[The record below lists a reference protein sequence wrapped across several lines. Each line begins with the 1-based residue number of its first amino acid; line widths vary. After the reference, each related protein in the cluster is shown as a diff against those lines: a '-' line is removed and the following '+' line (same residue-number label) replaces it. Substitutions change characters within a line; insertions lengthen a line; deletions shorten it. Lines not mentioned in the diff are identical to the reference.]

1 MVMLTVIAEVIM
13 SRFITG
19 YQIENYP
26 YFSNLL
32 KVS

>member
-1 MVMLTVIAEVIM
+1 MLTFIAEVIM
-13 SRFITG
+13 SRFIAS